1 MLVRDLKQEHIEAD
15 LTSCTMSLLT
25 DGTVQKFHA
34 YMGRTVL
41 VLGIEAAQMRGEN
54 TCELECLKELH
65 CKAAIGGMPVLEHW
79 LDALEGAYLVL
90 FRLAFVA
97 EKTYRVSHSSAL
109 EFAAGNKDMI
119 ESEFG
124 SAVAYADYYGTLN
137 SEANTKTF
145 ARANAQVHSNIN
157 AKLFTDGS
165 LQDANTT
172 ALLSLFKAS
181 AYAFACA
188 HAFGELERRYC
199 EALQHLV
206 GCLRTIIV

>member
-25 DGTVQKFHA
+25 DGTVQKLHA

-65 CKAAIGGMPVLEHW
+65 CKAAIRDMPVLEHW

-124 SAVAYADYYGTLN
+124 SAEAYADYYGTLN
-137 SEANTKTF
+137 SEANTKAF

-199 EALQHLV
+199 EARQHLV
-206 GCLRTIIV
+206 RCLRTVIV

>member
-1 MLVRDLKQEHIEAD
+1 MLVRDLEQIHIEAD
-15 LTSCTMSLLT
+15 LASCIVSLLT
-25 DGTVQKFHA
+25 DGTVQRLHA

-41 VLGIEAAQMRGEN
+41 VLGVEAAQMRGES
-54 TCELECLKELH
+54 TRELECLKDLH
-65 CKAAIGGMPVLEHW
+65 GKAAIGDMPVLEHW
-79 LDALEGAYLVL
+79 LDALEDAYLVL

-124 SAVAYADYYGTLN
+124 SAEAYADYYGTLN
-137 SEANTKTF
+137 SEANTRAF

-165 LQDANTT
+165 LQGADTT
-172 ALLSLFKAS
+172 TLLSLFKAS

-199 EALQHLV
+199 EALLRLV
-206 GCLRTIIV
+206 RGLQTIA